1 MADLSALLDK
11 EASAEIETV
20 LSEAQARAS
29 EIVAEATSEAEALL
43 ASRRR
48 SAEAQREATLVRAR
62 SAAQLEAASLRLKA
76 QHAGVENVF
85 TAARQKIAD
94 LAKNPSDYAPIFA
107 NLFKAALEGAG
118 NQPLEAVV
126 VNPADGELAEKAL
139 KDAGVSAKVETSDDV
154 KAGVRLRTGNRSVIE
169 STLFGRLEALQGE
182 LASEVSTALFGAKA
196 G

>member
-48 SAEAQREATLVRAR
+48 AAEAQREATLVRAR
-62 SAAQLEAASLRLKA
+62 SAAQLEASSLRLRA

-85 TAARQKIAD
+85 TAARQRIIE
-94 LAKNPSDYAPIFA
+94 LAQNPAEYAPLFA
-107 NLFKAALEGAG
+107 KLLKGALDGAG
-118 NQPLEAVV
+118 NHPLEAVV
-126 VNPADGELAEKAL
+126 VNPADSEIATQAL
-139 KDAGVSAKVETSDDV
+139 KEAGVTAPLGTSEDV
-154 KAGVRLRTGNRSVIE
+154 KTGVRLRTGNRSVIE
-169 STLFGRLEALQGE
+169 STLLGRLEALQGE

-196 G
+196 S

>member
-11 EASAEIETV
+11 EASAEIEIV

-29 EIVAEATSEAEALL
+29 EIVAAATSEAEALL
-43 ASRRR
+43 ASRSR
-48 SAEAQREATLVRAR
+48 AADAQREAALVRAR

-94 LAKNPSDYAPIFA
+94 LAKDPAKYAPLFA
-107 NLFKAALEGAG
+107 NLLKAAQEGAG
-118 NQPLEAVV
+118 NQALEAVV
-126 VNPADGELAEKAL
+126 VNPADKDLADQAV
-139 KDAGVSAKVETSDDV
+139 KDAGITAPIETSDDV
-154 KAGVRLRTGNRSVIE
+154 KTGVRLRTDNRSVIE
-169 STLFGRLEALQGE
+169 STLLGRLEALQGE

-196 G
+196 S

>member
-1 MADLSALLDK
+1 VADLSALLDK

-107 NLFKAALEGAG
+107 SLFKAALEGAG

>member
-48 SAEAQREATLVRAR
+48 AAEAQREATLVRAR
-62 SAAQLEAASLRLKA
+62 SAAQLEASSLRLRA

-85 TAARQKIAD
+85 TAARQKIIE
-94 LAKNPSDYAPIFA
+94 LAQNPAEYAPLFA
-107 NLFKAALEGAG
+107 KLLKGALDGAG

-126 VNPADGELAEKAL
+126 VNPADSEIATQAL
-139 KDAGVSAKVETSDDV
+139 KEAGVTAPLGTSEDV
-154 KAGVRLRTGNRSVIE
+154 KTGVRLRTGNRSVIE
-169 STLFGRLEALQGE
+169 STLLGRLEALQGE

-196 G
+196 S

>member
-29 EIVAEATSEAEALL
+29 EIVAQATSEAEALQ

-48 SAEAQREATLVRAR
+48 AAEAQREATLVRAR

-76 QHAGVENVF
+76 QHAGVESVF
-85 TAARQKIAD
+85 AAAQEKIAALVQD
-94 LAKNPSDYAPIFA
+94 RAAYAPVFEK
-107 NLFKAALEGAG
+107 LVKGVLAAAAG
-118 NQPLEAVV
+118 QQVEKIV
-126 VNPADGELAEKAL
+126 VNPADRELAEKAL
-139 KDAGVSAKVETSDDV
+139 EGAGVTPVVEASDDV
-154 KAGVRLRTGNRSVIE
+154 RGGVRLLTGNRSVIE
-169 STLFGRLEALQGE
+169 STLFGRLEALKGE

-196 G
+196 S

>member
-48 SAEAQREATLVRAR
+48 AADAQREATLVRAR

-94 LAKNPSDYAPIFA
+94 LAKNPAEYAP
-107 NLFKAALEGAG
+107 LFKQLLKAALEGAG
-118 NQPLEAVV
+118 NQSLEAVV
-126 VNPADGELAEKAL
+126 VNPADSELAAEAL
-139 KDAGVSAKVETSDDV
+139 KEAGVTAPVETSEDV
-154 KAGVRLRTGNRSVIE
+154 TTGVRLRTDNRSVIE
-169 STLFGRLEALQGE
+169 STLLGRLEALQGE

-196 G
+196 S

>member
-1 MADLSALLDK
+1 VADLSALLDK

-48 SAEAQREATLVRAR
+48 AAEAQRDAALVRAR

-94 LAKNPSDYAPIFA
+94 LAKNPAEYAPLFA
-107 NLFKAALEGAG
+107 NLLKFALEGAG

-126 VNPADGELAEKAL
+126 VNPADREVADAAL
-139 KDAGVSAKVETSDDV
+139 KAAGVTAKVETSDDV
-154 KAGVRLRTGNRSVIE
+154 VGGVRLRTGNRSVIE

-196 G
+196 S

>member
-107 NLFKAALEGAG
+107 SLFKAALEGAG

>member
-1 MADLSALLDK
+1 MSDLAALLDK

-48 SAEAQREATLVRAR
+48 AADAQREATLVRAR

-94 LAKNPSDYAPIFA
+94 LAKNPAEYAP
-107 NLFKAALEGAG
+107 LFKQLLKAALEGAG
-118 NQPLEAVV
+118 NQSLEAVV
-126 VNPADGELAEKAL
+126 VNPADSELAAEAL
-139 KDAGVSAKVETSDDV
+139 KEAGVTAPVETSEDV
-154 KAGVRLRTGNRSVIE
+154 TTGVRLRTDNRSVIE
-169 STLFGRLEALQGE
+169 STLLGRLEALQGE

-196 G
+196 S

>member
-29 EIVAEATSEAEALL
+29 EIVAQATSEAEALQ

-48 SAEAQREATLVRAR
+48 AAEAQREATLVRAR

-94 LAKNPSDYAPIFA
+94 LAKNPAEYAPVFA
-107 NLFKAALEGAG
+107 KLLKIALDGAG

-126 VNPADGELAEKAL
+126 VNPADKDVAAQAL
-139 KDAGVSAKVETSDDV
+139 NEAGVTTPLETSEDV
-154 KAGVRLRTGNRSVIE
+154 TSGVRLRTGNRSVIE
-169 STLFGRLEALQGE
+169 STLLGRLESLQGE
-182 LASEVSTALFGAKA
+182 LASEVSGALFGAKVS
-196 G
+196 